1 MSSEILNQLGLD
13 PAILVVIL
21 AALVLILTIVVIVMV
36 VRMGRSIAVTIFS
49 CEARTLR
56 HWKIRSPRFTR
67 PCTSFRMKIWR
78 IAM

>member
-36 VRMGRSIAVTIFS
+36 VRMEKVYRRYDFFMRGQGR
-49 CEARTLR
+49 
-56 HWKIRSPRFTR
+56 
-67 PCTSFRMKIWR
+67 
-78 IAM
+78 